1 MVKCVINNP
10 RLPLLRDG
18 CFEGRTER
26 RGWVPVTR
34 LHFSPRDR
42 PTITIYNNHI

>member
-18 CFEGRTER
+18 CFEGRTEC
-26 RGWVPVTR
+26 RGVPVTR
-34 LHFSPRDR
+34 FHFSPRDR